1 MQRCGISVCVIPH
14 ADMHQNEY
22 ISKSDAYLE
31 FYSGFTGSAG
41 TLVVTLDFIGLWTD
55 GRYAIQAKQEIKN
68 TPIHLFV
75 EGVDGV
81 VDFFT
86 WIEQCIIEGNILGI
100 DASLFSYNHYT
111 KICKL
116 CKKRNV
122 ELNLSFQP
130 IDELWINRPKAAFQ
144 LPFILDQHF
153 VGEYVESKLKR
164 VRDKMSLLGATSYL
178 LSALDEIAWLLN
190 CRGSDIAY
198 NPVFKAYMLIT
209 HDQCVVF
216 LNRKVCNALL
226 FSYFSSC
233 GVMVYDYEFI
243 LSYLQ
248 SIRNANV
255 LFDGAMVN
263 AAMIEALDASNK
275 KINVSSPIAQL
286 KSTLDLVNRDYISKE
301 EFHDL
306 SHHFTK
312 QIDQLQDNMN
322 NLLTWSQSQLN
333 GIITKPQAVSASI
346 IIQEVIDLLKQ
357 QWQGK
362 ELQIQFQPFEEFVW
376 MDPDHLKLVVRNLLS
391 NAIKFSN
398 KKHTI
403 VFNHSRNNKE
413 LTISIRDTGMG
424 MPQEQLDML
433 FTSDAIKSTHGTDKE
448 RGTGLG
454 LKLCK
459 EFLDKNNGEIWAISE
474 LGIGSTFFFTVPLK
488 N

>member
-1 MQRCGISVCVIPH
+1 MVYLNKLTPLLVISSIIKIWNGIANIGVTNDLP
-14 ADMHQNEY
+14 
-22 ISKSDAYLE
+22 YLE
-31 FYSGFTGSAG
+31 KKKTQV
-41 TLVVTLDFIGLWTD
+41 TNLVVSLGLPLFLYFSIINSLD
-55 GRYAIQAKQEIKN
+55 GR
-68 TPIHLFV
+68 
-75 EGVDGV
+75 
-81 VDFFT
+81 
-86 WIEQCIIEGNILGI
+86 
-100 DASLFSYNHYT
+100 
-111 KICKL
+111 
-116 CKKRNV
+116 
-122 ELNLSFQP
+122 
-130 IDELWINRPKAAFQ
+130 
-144 LPFILDQHF
+144 
-153 VGEYVESKLKR
+153 
-164 VRDKMSLLGATSYL
+164 YL
-178 LSALDEIAWLLN
+178 LSALNFTLFAGGVSI
-190 CRGSDIAY
+190 
-198 NPVFKAYMLIT
+198 LIT
-209 HDQCVVF
+209 QFRQKYQLARFIVIIITTVIFTAQCILFRNGNELLLLVNIIVAIIYYTETKFIVF
-216 LNRKVCNALL
+216 ITAVNALCFFWIRYDAAFNPPMHDALSDGRVLFNVACALVSFIVALQYFKFEQMAAQKAIEQKNAELEALNKTKEKL
-226 FSYFSSC
+226 FSIIAH
-233 GVMVYDYEFI
+233 D
-243 LSYLQ
+243 L
-248 SIRNANV
+248 R
-255 LFDGAMVN
+255 
-263 AAMIEALDASNK
+263 
-275 KINVSSPIAQL
+275 SPIAQL